1 MRENRTEL
9 RPFPKAFLTLRI
21 ADEMQTPA
29 VAVCLLA
36 LLAGAEAFAPMPV
49 STGARLGL
57 RAAASRRPARGLAL
71 KMVDVP
77 RVALPEQVTT
87 VLAEQ
92 ELQNPNDLPAEEYN
106 KYAAALIGA
115 QWITALLGTQIF
127 DVSGFAFDFVFAA
140 LIGGGAAAFLS
151 LYKDTSEYGMKVGE
165 VLMQAAEKV
174 DVKEI
179 PKITVPEQVTAPLAD
194 AGLMNPNELS
204 TEDYNKYAAATI
216 GTTFVFLLLGSQI
229 FDISGL
235 LFDGAFASLGGG
247 AAAYAALG
255 KTEAKEYVNKFGEAI
270 LSAVDSAAEKIPK

>member
-1 MRENRTEL
+1 
-9 RPFPKAFLTLRI
+9 
-21 ADEMQTPA
+21 MQTPA

-92 ELQNPNDLPAEEYN
+92 ELKNPNDLPADEYN

-127 DVSGFAFDFVFAA
+127 DVSGFAFVFAA

-179 PKITVPEQVTAPLAD
+179 PKITVPE
-194 AGLMNPNELS
+194 
-204 TEDYNKYAAATI
+204 
-216 GTTFVFLLLGSQI
+216 
-229 FDISGL
+229 
-235 LFDGAFASLGGG
+235 
-247 AAAYAALG
+247 
-255 KTEAKEYVNKFGEAI
+255 
-270 LSAVDSAAEKIPK
+270 